1 MPSKGRVRRLRDV
14 KSTTG
19 TKRFLLLPR
28 LVFLSPCPQT
38 LPHSFISTNSSYKN
52 SILSHTDV
60 HVEERQELY
69 LSVVP
74 GMSLSGPFLL
84 EISVKSL
91 RILAAFL
98 ASDFRLDGMGLLTA
112 NTQITSCVIK
122 TLSASLRRHFEIGA
136 FLLRFGR
143 WWRTKV
149 YLAGPQREEGE
160 R

>member
-1 MPSKGRVRRLRDV
+1 MHRLRDI

-19 TKRFLLLPR
+19 TKRFLLLTRP
-28 LVFLSPCPQT
+28 PPT

-60 HVEERQELY
+60 HVEETKELY

-74 GMSLSGPFLL
+74 GISLSGPFRL

-112 NTQITSCVIK
+112 NTEITLCVIK
-122 TLSASLRRHFEIGA
+122 TLSASLRRNCEIGA
-136 FLLRFGR
+136 FLLRFGH
-143 WWRTKV
+143 
-149 YLAGPQREEGE
+149 GGG
-160 R
+160 